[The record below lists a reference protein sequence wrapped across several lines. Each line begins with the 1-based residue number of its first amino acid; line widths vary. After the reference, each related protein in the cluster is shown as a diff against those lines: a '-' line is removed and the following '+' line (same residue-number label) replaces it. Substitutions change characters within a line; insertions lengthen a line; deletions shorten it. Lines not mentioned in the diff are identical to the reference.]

1 MSLLGSLM
9 PKRGARHRRKLVGR
23 GIGSGKGGTAGKG
36 HKGQKARSGGKIIRG
51 FEGGQMPM
59 ARRMPKWGFTN
70 AAFQEDIDV
79 VNLAQLEG
87 MKGEI
92 NPETLAQAG
101 LVRKNVLVK
110 VLGNGKLTK
119 SLNVRAHRFSE
130 TAKAGIES
138 AGGKVEVI

>member
-9 PKRGARHRRKLVGR
+9 PKRGARHRRKLLGR

-59 ARRMPKWGFTN
+59 ARRMPKFGFKNT
-70 AAFQEDIDV
+70 AFRTPMDV
-79 VNLAQLEG
+79 VNLSQLEG
-87 MKGEI
+87 MKGEVT
-92 NPETLAQAG
+92 PETLAQAG

-110 VLGNGKLTK
+110 VLGKGTLK
-119 SLNVRAHRFSE
+119 SVVTVKAHKFSE
-130 TAKAGIES
+130 TAKTGIES